1 VTPREQ
7 YCGTN
12 GGPRR
17 QGIDEQNAWSI
28 ALAPV
33 ARGSYILHVDLS
45 RELPATGLLSRL
57 NGRED
62 PMLLNSLRSSR
73 RTRRTTRVRTLAL
86 CAAGAIAV
94 VGGASTACVS
104 TVRLNQVEQERDALA
119 ARNEAL
125 KSEAENATHASET
138 LAQEKSA
145 LETEKTALEARLATQ
160 QTQGEELGSKLRE
173 GEEEARKLQA
183 TYDGLVKSLKKELK
197 AGQIEVTQLRDGL
210 RVNVSQDILF
220 DSGSAAL
227 DKSGTAV
234 LGRVATELK
243 KSSHQILVIGHSDN
257 KPIRPT
263 LAKQYPSN
271 WELAGAR
278 AASVVRLFAHVGL
291 PSKRLLA
298 VSVADSQPVASN
310 KTEEGRAKNR
320 RIEIRLR
327 PVSAEG

>member
-1 VTPREQ
+1 
-7 YCGTN
+7 
-12 GGPRR
+12 
-17 QGIDEQNAWSI
+17 
-28 ALAPV
+28 
-33 ARGSYILHVDLS
+33 
-45 RELPATGLLSRL
+45 
-57 NGRED
+57 
-62 PMLLNSLRSSR
+62 MLLDCRRSSR
-73 RTRRTTRVRTLAL
+73 PTHRSAHVRALAL
-86 CAAGAIAV
+86 LAAGAI

-104 TVRLNQVEQERDALA
+104 TVRYNQVEQERDALA

-125 KSEAENATHASET
+125 KSEVENATHTGET

-145 LETEKTALEARLATQ
+145 LETEKTALESKLANQ
-160 QTQGEELGSKLRE
+160 QTQGEELGSKLHER
-173 GEEEARKLQA
+173 EEESRKLQA

-227 DKSGTAV
+227 DKRGKEV
-234 LGRVATELK
+234 LSRVATELK
-243 KSSHQILVIGHSDN
+243 KSSHQVLVIGHTDN
-257 KPIRPT
+257 KPIRTT
-263 LAKQYPSN
+263 LSKQYPSN

-278 AASVVRLFAHVGL
+278 AASVVRLFASSGL
-291 PSKRLLA
+291 QSKRMRA

-327 PVSAEG
+327 PVAPEEQSS